1 MSKSLAERLYSG
13 GFPAVT
19 TTQPSGTRCL
29 PKTLYCRN
37 CSMAGARVSDTQL
50 ISSRNRMPS
59 RTPVRSIWSYT
70 EAMISLIVYSL
81 MRQVL
86 PSNSRSVMKGS
97 PRALCRV

>member
-1 MSKSLAERLYSG
+1 
-13 GFPAVT
+13 
-19 TTQPSGTRCL
+19 
-29 PKTLYCRN
+29 
-37 CSMAGARVSDTQL
+37 
-50 ISSRNRMPS
+50 MPS

-86 PSNSRSVMKGS
+86 PPNSRSVMKGS